1 MLLNATTAISTSK
14 VLLVPYSKWHVPRY
28 HEWMKDEEI
37 QEATAS
43 EPLTLEEEYAMQQ
56 SWRADADKLTFIV
69 CLPQAVQAATNN
81 NDKESETLSDQ
92 ADSPARMIGDINL
105 FLRIDDGEEGTSVPQ
120 IIGEIELMIAEK
132 KDQRRGFGKAALL
145 AFLRY
150 VVERER
156 EVVGEFVARDD
167 GARRVFGP
175 GSGDA
180 EEKGEGIKFN
190 ALSVKI
196 GQKNERSLAL
206 FEGVGFR
213 KVGVEP
219 NYFGEWELRKIGL
232 DLRGVEK
239 QLEATGVEG
248 YREVVYGRTE

>member
-43 EPLTLEEEYAMQQ
+43 EPLTLEEEYAMQR
-56 SWRADADKLTFIV
+56 SWRDDADKLTFIV
-69 CLPQAVQAATNN
+69 CLPLQREDDVT
-81 NDKESETLSDQ
+81 DKLANE

-105 FLRIDDGEEGTSVPQ
+105 FLRIDDGEEGTSAPQ

-150 VVERER
+150 VVKRER
-156 EVVGEFVARDD
+156 EILGEFVGRDE
-167 GARRVFGP
+167 GARRAFGAS
-175 GSGDA
+175 SGDG
-180 EEKGEGIKFN
+180 EEKDDEVKFE

-213 KVGVEP
+213 KVGEEP
-219 NYFGEWELRKIGL
+219 NYFGEWELRRTGL
-232 DLRGVEK
+232 DLREVGREPGAD
-239 QLEATGVEG
+239 E
-248 YREVVYGRTE
+248 YREAVYGRIE

>member
-56 SWRADADKLTFIV
+56 SWRNDADKLTFII
-69 CLPQAVQAATNN
+69 CLPLSLPLAQEDSVNGENPTLA
-81 NDKESETLSDQ
+81 KES
-92 ADSPARMIGDINL
+92 DSPTQMIGDINL
-105 FLRIDDGEEGTSVPQ
+105 FLRIDDGEEGTSSPE

-145 AFLRY
+145 TFLRY
-150 VVERER
+150 MVGHEREIVDEFLR
-156 EVVGEFVARDD
+156 GESDRD
-167 GARRVFGP
+167 GRVK
-175 GSGDA
+175 
-180 EEKGEGIKFN
+180 ERKFA

-196 GQKNERSLAL
+196 GEMNERSLNL
-206 FEGVGFR
+206 FESVGFER
-213 KVGVEP
+213 IRGGP
-219 NYFGEWELRKIGL
+219 NYFGEWELRRTELGL
-232 DLRGVEK
+232 EGAGV
-239 QLEATGVEG
+239 GG
-248 YREVVYGRTE
+248 YREVVYEREE